1 MPAQTAVRNENGA
14 HSWVGRVFRPL
25 SSRALGRRAIA
36 TDPLL
41 AFASEGESQTP
52 KSSAP
57 EQPQP
62 RTWRAGTRVAVPLTV
77 AVLLTAVATFGL
89 TRMALRRDARVAP
102 QTGTVTVVTRPAG
115 AQVTIDGDARG
126 VTPLTI
132 SLSPGAHTLGVRH
145 GDQERVV
152 PVTVTAGGDIVRDL
166 EMNVAEPAAVFG
178 RVSITTDPPGA
189 RITVDGRPSG
199 TSPVT
204 LEELAVGE
212 HTIAV
217 ASATGSAEKKVTVA
231 AGHTASVVFSL
242 PKVSGP
248 LGGWLSVSAPFDV
261 QVLEGSD
268 VIGAGGAS
276 KIMLAAGR
284 HDLVL
289 ANRTLEYQE
298 VRRLEITPGQ
308 TTLVRID
315 APMVPMNVNARPWA
329 EVTLDGES
337 LGQTPISNAT
347 VSVGTH
353 QLAFRHPQ
361 LGERRQTVV
370 VTAKGPNRVAV
381 DLTK

>member
-1 MPAQTAVRNENGA
+1 
-14 HSWVGRVFRPL
+14 
-25 SSRALGRRAIA
+25 
-36 TDPLL
+36 
-41 AFASEGESQTP
+41 
-52 KSSAP
+52 
-57 EQPQP
+57 
-62 RTWRAGTRVAVPLTV
+62 VA
-77 AVLLTAVATFGL
+77 
-89 TRMALRRDARVAP
+89 
-102 QTGTVTVVTRPAG
+102 
-115 AQVTIDGDARG
+115 
-126 VTPLTI
+126 
-132 SLSPGAHTLGVRH
+132 
-145 GDQERVV
+145 
-152 PVTVTAGGDIVRDL
+152 VTAGGDIVRDL

-178 RVSITTDPPGA
+178 RVSIATDPPGA

-248 LGGWLSVSAPFDV
+248 LGGWLSVSAPFDI